1 VIAASRTS
9 TERQPAAPPD
19 VQPCIDAI
27 RRIVRRLRL
36 AEQATRAGA
45 GLSAAQ
51 LFVLRQLASTPA
63 PSLGELAARTL
74 TDRSSVAGVVER
86 LAEAGLVVTERD
98 ASDRRRVLVRL
109 TRSGRVVLRNAP
121 PAPTML
127 LVDALRRFPATER
140 RLLATGL
147 QRLVR
152 EMGLE
157 TEPAT
162 MLFEDQPSGGGRSG
176 RG

>member
-1 VIAASRTS
+1 MIATSRTLV
-9 TERQPAAPPD
+9 ERDTAAPPD

-27 RRIVRRLRL
+27 RRIVRGLRL
-36 AEQATRAGA
+36 AEQATRSDA

-51 LFVLRQLASTPA
+51 LFVLQQLAGQPPA
-63 PSLGELAARTL
+63 SLGELATRTL

-86 LAEAGLVVTERD
+86 LVDAGLVATERD

-109 TRSGRVVLRNAP
+109 TRAGRSVLRAAP

-127 LVDALRRFPATER
+127 LVDALRRFPASER
-140 RLLATGL
+140 RVLAAGL
-147 QRLVR
+147 QRLVH

-157 TEPAT
+157 AEPAT
-162 MLFEDQPSGGGRSG
+162 MLFEDQPSGGGRGG